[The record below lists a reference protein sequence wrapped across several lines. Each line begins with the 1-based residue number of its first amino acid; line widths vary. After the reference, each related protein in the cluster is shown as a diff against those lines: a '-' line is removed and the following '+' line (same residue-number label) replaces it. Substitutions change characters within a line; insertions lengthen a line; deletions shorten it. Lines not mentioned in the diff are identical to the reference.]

1 MSTAYKASRTLPV
14 RVELV
19 RQIKRRR
26 TLVSYLMMVLL
37 PLIVVAAVK
46 FGPSSD
52 DGGSGAASSGGFGGG
67 GLNLIG
73 LATNGA
79 WNFTV
84 VMLFFGSGFLLNTVF
99 ALFYG
104 DTVASEASWATL
116 RYLLA
121 APVPRRRL
129 LRTKLIVSFL
139 LTLGAMAVLVG
150 ASYLIGLA
158 AFGNAELVSPIGGSF
173 DNATAATR
181 VLVIAGYIFTTL
193 LFTAGLAFFM
203 GVRTDVPLGAVGTAV
218 MVVIVMQIL
227 DAIDALGSLRQWLP
241 GHYSQSW
248 TDALGSSIEWD
259 AMARGA
265 SFSVAL
271 FTVLVGL
278 AYVVFDRKDVMS

>member
-14 RVELV
+14 RVELI
-19 RQIKRRR
+19 RQIRRRR
-26 TLVSYLMMVLL
+26 TLISYLMMVLL

-52 DGGSGAASSGGFGGG
+52 GGGSSSSSSSGFGGG

-84 VMLFFGSGFLLNTVF
+84 VMIFFASGFLLNTVV

-104 DTVASEASWATL
+104 DVVASEASWATL

-121 APVPRRRL
+121 APVPRRKL
-129 LRTKLIVSFL
+129 LRSKIIVSFI
-139 LTLGAMAVLVG
+139 LTLGAMVTLLV
-150 ASYLIGLA
+150 ASYLIGWA
-158 AFGNAELVSPIGGSF
+158 AFGNGDLVSPVGGSF
-173 DNATAATR
+173 DNGTALFR
-181 VLVIAGYIFTTL
+181 VLVISAYVFTVL
-193 LFTAGLAFFM
+193 LFTAGLAFFI

-218 MVVIVMQIL
+218 MVVIVLQIL
-227 DAIDALGSLRQWLP
+227 DAIDALGSIREWLP
-241 GHYSQSW
+241 GHYAQSW
-248 TDALGSSIEWD
+248 TDALGSSVGWD

-265 SFSVAL
+265 SMSIAL
-271 FTVLVGL
+271 FAILVGA
-278 AYVVFDRKDVMS
+278 AYLKFDRKDVLS

>member
-1 MSTAYKASRTLPV
+1 MSTAYKASHTLPV
-14 RVELV
+14 RVELI
-19 RQIKRRR
+19 RQIRRRR
-26 TLVSYLMMVLL
+26 TLISYLMMVLL
-37 PLIVVAAVK
+37 PLLVVAAVK
-46 FGPSSD
+46 FGPSSR
-52 DGGSGAASSGGFGGG
+52 GASGASSSSGFGSGS
-67 GLNLIG
+67 NLIG

-79 WNFTV
+79 WNFTI

-104 DTVASEASWATL
+104 DTVASEASWSTL

-139 LTLGAMAVLVG
+139 LTLGAMLVLVG
-150 ASYLIGLA
+150 ASYLIGWM
-158 AFGNAELVSPIGGSF
+158 AFGNAELVSPVGGSF
-173 DNATAATR
+173 GNAEAAFR
-181 VLVIAGYIFTTL
+181 ILVVAGYIFTVL

-218 MVVIVMQIL
+218 MVVIVLQIL

-241 GHYSQSW
+241 GHYAQSW
-248 TDALGSSIEWD
+248 TDALGSSIEWS

-265 SFSVAL
+265 SFSVSL
-271 FTVLVGL
+271 FAILVGL
-278 AYVVFDRKDVMS
+278 ACVAFDRKDVLS

>member
-14 RVELV
+14 RVELI
-19 RQIKRRR
+19 RQIRRRR
-26 TLVSYLMMVLL
+26 TLISYLMMVLL

-52 DGGSGAASSGGFGGG
+52 GGGSSSGSSSGFGGG

-84 VMLFFGSGFLLNTVF
+84 VMIFFASGFLLNTVV

-104 DTVASEASWATL
+104 DVVASEASWATL

-121 APVPRRRL
+121 APVPRRTL
-129 LRTKLIVSFL
+129 LRSKIIVSFI
-139 LTLGAMAVLVG
+139 LTLGAMVTLLV
-150 ASYLIGLA
+150 ASYLIGWA
-158 AFGNAELVSPIGGSF
+158 AFGNGDLVSPVGGSF
-173 DNATAATR
+173 DNGTALFR
-181 VLVIAGYIFTTL
+181 VLVISAYVFTVL
-193 LFTAGLAFFM
+193 LFTAGLAFFI

-218 MVVIVMQIL
+218 MVVIVLQIL
-227 DAIDALGSLRQWLP
+227 DAIDALGSIREWLP
-241 GHYSQSW
+241 GHYAQSW
-248 TDALGSSIEWD
+248 TDALGSSVGWD

-265 SFSVAL
+265 SMSIAL
-271 FTVLVGL
+271 FAILVGA
-278 AYVVFDRKDVMS
+278 AYLKFDRKDVLS